1 MIRVAVSS
9 HWTVVFLLRW
19 SLPRVSLQSWAETT
33 CLEPGAHQDLEIGGK
48 KEGKLKILSLVST
61 ACPWINLSI
70 KKLKGC
76 SCSTQAIKRIKIPA
90 KFKVSTTSPQY
101 FWPWL
106 VKIHFNNIR
115 RKCPSRLLTLFGDLW
130 IKGQNLVNCFPA
142 SGWLV
147 NIFKTWQ

>member
-1 MIRVAVSS
+1 MIRVAASS
-9 HWTVVFLLRW
+9 HRTVVFSLRR

-48 KEGKLKILSLVST
+48 EKRQILSLASI
-61 ACPWINLSI
+61 ARPLINLSI

-76 SCSTQAIKRIKIPA
+76 SCSTQAIKRNKIPA
-90 KFKVSTTSPQY
+90 KFKVSTTAQQY

-142 SGWLV
+142 SGWFV
-147 NIFKTWQ
+147 NIYKTWQ